1 MTMGRIAMT
10 TILDFLLFFPVL
22 AATGQ
27 TAQSE
32 STSPTEQELRELTR
46 RWDEAVVRR
55 DANIMNRIL
64 SDDYTFAGTP
74 KSEYLAFLK
83 TQDIEYKTYERSDI
97 TARIYG
103 DTALLFGRA
112 SVSGKSPDVYW
123 FDSTFNFMDVWIKQ
137 QGQWKCV
144 ATMHDHIQGTT
155 SRDSVRFGPD
165 VKASLVIVFKSD
177 ATDEQVGAF
186 WRNVLQVPDQSGRGH
201 RFREGISSTLN
212 VSPID
217 GHHAL
222 AVQFQE
228 DAPQGQK
235 EEIKSRIKR
244 TPLVYKL
251 FENVAPT
258 NVKLK

>member
-1 MTMGRIAMT
+1 MIMSRNAMT
-10 TILDFLLFFPVL
+10 ILIFLLFVPVL
-22 AATGQ
+22 VATGQ
-27 TAQSE
+27 TVQSK
-32 STSPTEQELRELTR
+32 STSATEQELRELTR

-55 DANIMNRIL
+55 DANTLNRIL

-74 KSEYLAFLK
+74 RSEYLAFLK
-83 TQDIEYKTYERSDI
+83 TQGTEYKTSERSDI

-103 DTALLFGRA
+103 DTALLFGSA
-112 SVSGKSPDVYW
+112 SISGKFPDVYW
-123 FDSTFNFMDVWIKQ
+123 FNSTFNFMDVWIKQ

-144 ATMHDHIQGTT
+144 ATMHDQIQGTT
-155 SRDSVRFGPD
+155 STDSVRFGPD

-177 ATDEQVGAF
+177 TTDEQVEAF
-186 WRNVLQVPDQSGRGH
+186 WRNVLQVLDQSGRGH

-217 GHHAL
+217 GHQAL

-228 DAPQGQK
+228 DATQAQR
-235 EEIKSRIKR
+235 EEIKARIKR

-251 FENVAPT
+251 FENIAPT
-258 NVKLK
+258 DVKLK